1 MPQSLVKILVHVVF
15 STKNRADLIHP
26 EIEAELYAYIHGI
39 VKNNGSKL
47 IIANGATNH
56 SHFLISMGKTL
67 DISRLVGDIKRAS
80 SLWMKQHDR
89 AFYWQEGYGAFS
101 IGESQVTH
109 VVRYIEGQK
118 QHHEKQDFK
127 DEFRGLLDRY
137 KVEHDERYVWD

>member
-1 MPQSLVKILVHVVF
+1 M
-15 STKNRADLIHP
+15 LIFT
-26 EIEAELYAYIHGI
+26 ELLRTTDQ
-39 VKNNGSKL
+39 KL